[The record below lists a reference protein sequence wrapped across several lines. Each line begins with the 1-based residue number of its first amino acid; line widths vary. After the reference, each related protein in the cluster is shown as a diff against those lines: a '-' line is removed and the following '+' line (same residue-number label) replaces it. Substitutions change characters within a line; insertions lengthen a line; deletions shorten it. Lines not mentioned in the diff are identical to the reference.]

1 MVNTHRDS
9 VQWSNHSPKRL
20 TSPADFRRVA
30 ILFRG
35 SFVNVKRGKILSAP
49 KQNNFERRVVG
60 GNVWLSRAGSGNT
73 HEAARPINYE
83 VLPSEEAVGRAQWEE
98 IQRAAREKEG
108 DLVIILLG
116 GRGQQAMYKQVAEVA
131 RTEEADEL
139 LARLHVFT
147 QDALA
152 PMRMDNGLS
161 FVRDFERLL
170 GEAFFKKVKSF
181 TPMRTDTDDLEGELA
196 RYLEKL
202 ESLGG
207 IDIFFLGMGPEP
219 GEASHLAYIKPS
231 SGAAAGDLAGVIPIS
246 SSILE
251 HHINKFK
258 VGGSSVTPEDEAECR
273 AAEYILTL
281 GPAAILGA
289 RRIVQSIVD
298 ASTAPAK
305 PASYRRL
312 LDTEISDDAAERAR
326 QLDENPG
333 LWLRLHTNVRSLI
346 LPDVL
351 EA

>member
-1 MVNTHRDS
+1 M
-9 VQWSNHSPKRL
+9 
-20 TSPADFRRVA
+20 
-30 ILFRG
+30 
-35 SFVNVKRGKILSAP
+35 SAP
-49 KQNNFERRVVG
+49 VRDKISRRQVG
-60 GNVWLSRAGSGNT
+60 NNVWL
-73 HEAARPINYE
+73 ARGGQQGGTDALKLYPVQELKYE
-83 VLPSEEAVGRAQWEE
+83 VLESEEAVGRTQLEE
-98 IQRAAREKEG
+98 IERAAREKEG

-116 GRGQQAMYKQVAEVA
+116 GRGAQALYRIVGEKA
-131 RTEEADEL
+131 RGGEMDSL
-139 LARLHVFT
+139 LGRLHVFT

-170 GEAFFKKVKSF
+170 GDAFFQKVKSF
-181 TPMRTDTDDLEGELA
+181 TPMRTDTNDLEGELV

-207 IDIFFLGMGPEP
+207 VDIFFLGLGPEA
-219 GEASHLAYIKPS
+219 GAASHLAYIKPG
-231 SGAAAGDLAGVIPIS
+231 SGAGVNDLAGVIPIS

-251 HHINKFK
+251 HHIKKFK
-258 VGGSSVTPEDEAECR
+258 VGGSQVTESDEEECR
-273 AAEYILTL
+273 RASHILTL

-305 PASYRRL
+305 RESYRRL
-312 LDTEISDDAAERAR
+312 LETEISEAAAERAA
-326 QLDENPG
+326 QMDENPG
-333 LWLRLHTNVRSLI
+333 LWLRLHPNVRSLI